1 MVAHPAGEKRKGFGN
16 KEMTKKHWFVFSLV
30 GLLWG
35 IPYLLIREA
44 VKEVS
49 PDIVVFARVVI
60 GSAVIAP
67 LLINRGVYLKALKSW
82 PHILFYA
89 IGEMVIPWI
98 LISDAE
104 RRLNSGLAGLLVA
117 TVPLWSTIIQSFLG
131 DKSVWH
137 KTRLLGMILGFIG
150 IFLTVGVDSFKGQLN
165 LWAVAEVIIG
175 SISYAIASTYITVKA
190 SHVNVMAINQIALTM
205 TAIIYLPFAILSW
218 PTHHIH
224 SKTIIYL
231 IILGLIPTALAFVLY
246 FDLIRHM
253 GQARGSMVTYLN
265 TAWAVTLGIILLHE
279 PLTAGII
286 VGLPLIL
293 FGSYLASKKLR
304 TSKLMER

>member
-1 MVAHPAGEKRKGFGN
+1 
-16 KEMTKKHWFVFSLV
+16 MTKKQWLIFSLV

-60 GSAVIAP
+60 GSAAIAP
-67 LLINRGVYLKALKSW
+67 LLINRGVYKQALKSW

-89 IGEMVIPWI
+89 VGEMVIPWI

-117 TVPLWSTIIQSFLG
+117 TVPLWSSIIQSFLG
-131 DKSVWH
+131 DHTVWH
-137 KTRLLGMILGFIG
+137 KVRLVGMVLGFVG
-150 IFLTVGVDSFKGQLN
+150 IFLTVGVDSFKGHLN
-165 LWAVAEVIIG
+165 LWAVGEIIIG
-175 SISYAIASTYITVKA
+175 SISYAIASTYITIKA
-190 SHVNVMAINQIALTM
+190 RHINVMAINQIALTM
-205 TAIIYLPFAILSW
+205 TACIYLPFAILSW

-231 IILGLIPTALAFVLY
+231 VILGLIPTALAFVLF
-246 FDLIRHM
+246 FDLIRYI
-253 GQARGSMVTYLN
+253 GQARGSLVTYLN
-265 TAWAVTLGIILLHE
+265 TAWAVMLGIILLHE
-279 PLTAGII
+279 PLTTGIV

-293 FGSYLASKKLR
+293 IGSYLASKKN
-304 TSKLMER
+304 KVPQLMER